1 MLIRREVTM
10 PEHILHGC
18 QSKPLASYLK
28 ALGILRLVSEQSD
41 STARGSWQHGVFC
54 LSCRMDREALLDFF
68 LEGYRPSPLV
78 SPWNGGSGFYPGD
91 NKAGIE
97 AVSASDDVR
106 LSVYREAI
114 ACIFNWPEFRELEAL
129 PSSKRKAYG
138 EQIKKGKE
146 RILQRCR
153 STLPDECLPW
163 LDAAYAL
170 REDKAFF
177 PPLLGTGGNE
187 GRLEFSNNFM
197 QRVCELFHKTPA
209 DLQEAWLKASL
220 FDVPVSSLPVI
231 KVGQFDP
238 GNAGGINQSMAFK
251 NEDVQSNPWDFIF
264 MLEGTL
270 LFASA
275 LVRRS
280 PNDMAQAAAPF
291 SVSSLSAGFASSHLQ
306 DKGRG
311 EVWMPLWSHPA
322 TVRELR
328 RLLGEGRASLG
339 REQVREGLDFARAAA
354 LLGVDRGID
363 GFERFSLL
371 ERRGQSY
378 VALPSGTV
386 SVGWRQ
392 PVALLDSVGEYLKL
406 RPLVKEDRLPAS
418 FTSARR
424 RLTEAVFQCTEK
436 PDAAHFIEVSRCLA
450 RLDALSSL
458 PSLMPR
464 PCRLPAGWIEA
475 CDDGS
480 PEVRLAAAI
489 ASLRADGEL
498 GPMRAHLA
506 PVKPGRVDQ
515 WDENSA
521 QYVPWRGEAW
531 EGMAKMLQRR
541 LMDAQR
547 FGASPWEASV
557 RLSPADLLPLLEG
570 RVDGML
576 LADLVRAFS
585 LVLFSSKQSHLW
597 QKPLVPRRLP
607 YAIALL
613 KALHMKWPKDMVGFE
628 AGKLGKESRITSLV
642 GAGRLAEACTVA
654 AQRMRAAGVGN
665 IFVPS
670 NFEESVRGI
679 QPLPL
684 LVSLLVPI
692 RAKEFVRNHL
702 DLHIQS

>member
-1 MLIRREVTM
+1 M

-54 LSCRMDREALLDFF
+54 LSCRMDREVLLDFF
-68 LEGYRPSPLV
+68 LEGYQPSPLV

-129 PSSKRKAYG
+129 PTSKRKAYG

-339 REQVREGLDFARAAA
+339 REKVREDLDFARAAA

-424 RLTEAVFQCTEK
+424 RLT
-436 PDAAHFIEVSRCLA
+436 
-450 RLDALSSL
+450 
-458 PSLMPR
+458 
-464 PCRLPAGWIEA
+464 
-475 CDDGS
+475 
-480 PEVRLAAAI
+480 
-489 ASLRADGEL
+489 
-498 GPMRAHLA
+498 
-506 PVKPGRVDQ
+506 
-515 WDENSA
+515 
-521 QYVPWRGEAW
+521 
-531 EGMAKMLQRR
+531 
-541 LMDAQR
+541 
-547 FGASPWEASV
+547 
-557 RLSPADLLPLLEG
+557 
-570 RVDGML
+570 
-576 LADLVRAFS
+576 
-585 LVLFSSKQSHLW
+585 
-597 QKPLVPRRLP
+597 
-607 YAIALL
+607 
-613 KALHMKWPKDMVGFE
+613 
-628 AGKLGKESRITSLV
+628 
-642 GAGRLAEACTVA
+642 
-654 AQRMRAAGVGN
+654 
-665 IFVPS
+665 
-670 NFEESVRGI
+670 
-679 QPLPL
+679 
-684 LVSLLVPI
+684 
-692 RAKEFVRNHL
+692 
-702 DLHIQS
+702 